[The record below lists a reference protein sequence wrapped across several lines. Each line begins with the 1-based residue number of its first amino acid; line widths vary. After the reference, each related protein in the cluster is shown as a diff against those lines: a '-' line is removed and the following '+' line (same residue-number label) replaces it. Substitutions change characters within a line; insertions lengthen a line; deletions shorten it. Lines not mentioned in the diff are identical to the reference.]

1 MEWQRR
7 ESDRR
12 SQLEQRNRELERQRR
27 SHQYRYQQ
35 DYYRRWL
42 AQQSRWNASR
52 YDYYNDPYYSTAYN
66 YRYSYGGRWYQTNSY
81 GRDLLQQAIR
91 DGYREGWYAGQAD
104 RNDRWRFDYQG
115 NYGYMDG
122 TYGYSGY
129 HVGRNEYRY
138 YFQQGF
144 ERGYRDGYY
153 RRYQYGRYD
162 NGVAV
167 ILPAILGAILNIS
180 RY

>member
-1 MEWQRR
+1 MAATCC
-7 ESDRR
+7 SRR
-12 SQLEQRNRELERQRR
+12 SATATARAGTPARR
-27 SHQYRYQQ
+27 
-35 DYYRRWL
+35 
-42 AQQSRWNASR
+42 
-52 YDYYNDPYYSTAYN
+52 
-66 YRYSYGGRWYQTNSY
+66 
-81 GRDLLQQAIR
+81 
-91 DGYREGWYAGQAD
+91 D

-122 TYGYSGY
+122 TYGYNGY
-129 HVGRNEYRY
+129 YVGRDEYRY

-153 RRYQYGRYD
+153 RRNQYGRYD
-162 NGVAV
+162 NGVAI